1 MKFKSEYLFAT
12 FVFLGL
18 ALFSVSA
25 LPIIMINRGIDLTV
39 TIIASVLLLG
49 ISSLLAMVNY
59 GFYNQAKKRDEKSNA
74 YDDILKKRQQKK

>member
-12 FVFLGL
+12 FVLLGL

-25 LPIIMINRGIDLTV
+25 LPIIMLNRGIDLTV

-59 GFYNQAKKRDEKSNA
+59 RFYNQAKKRDEKSNA

>member
-1 MKFKSEYLFAT
+1 ML
-12 FVFLGL
+12 
-18 ALFSVSA
+18 
-25 LPIIMINRGIDLTV
+25 NRGIDLTV